1 MQNHYFKKTLT
12 FKHEDKTL
20 QFRVSQE
27 LFSSYEVDAGT
38 RFLLRTL
45 DQLPLESGRR
55 VLDVGCGYGP
65 LGLTLQKLDKRR
77 TMHLVDRDALAVNF
91 AQQNAAFNNLH
102 NVQIYGSLGYDG
114 VTEQEFDLIVSNIP
128 GKAGEDV
135 ITHLVQG
142 ARPFL
147 AKEGHVALVVVTPLA
162 PLVETILAGM
172 PDTAVTLKESTANHT
187 VFHYH
192 FTDKS
197 TVDPQPAF
205 AGGLYWRDQLSVD
218 YRKLNFTMQASYGLP
233 EFDTLSFTTR
243 LLFNLLNDV
252 PAKQIEHLLVINPG
266 QGHTA
271 VAAWLSL
278 HPQQV
283 TLIDRDLL
291 ALKTTAHNLQ
301 QNSCPVTRISQH
313 HQIGL
318 PELPAPADLVLH
330 PLRDSE
336 GPRLAVARLNLLAEQ
351 LSPNA
356 TVLIAANS
364 HLISQ
369 VEQQMKKGNGR
380 LKPHKRKKRKG
391 FSALSL
397 FPK

>member
-1 MQNHYFKKTLT
+1 MQEDYFKKTLS
-12 FKHEDKTL
+12 FKHDDKTL
-20 QFRVSQE
+20 QFHVSQA

-45 DQLPLESGRR
+45 DQLPMDKVRR

-65 LGLTLQKLDKRR
+65 LGLTLQKLNKQR
-77 TMHLVDRDALAVNF
+77 TVHLVDRDALAVNF
-91 AQQNAAFNNLH
+91 ARQNAALNSLY
-102 NVQIYGSLGYDG
+102 NVKIYGSLGYDA
-114 VTEQEFDLIVSNIP
+114 VTEGNFDLIVSNIP

-135 ITHLVQG
+135 IEHLVRG

-147 AKEGHVALVVVTPLA
+147 SQSGHVAIVVVRPLA
-162 PLVETILAGM
+162 ELVENVLGQIA
-172 PDTAVTLKESTANHT
+172 DTAVTLQESTANHT
-187 VFHYH
+187 VFHYR
-192 FTDKS
+192 FTDES
-197 TVDPQPAF
+197 PSEPETAF
-205 AGGLYWRDQLSVD
+205 GSGLYWREQLPVS
-218 YRKLNFTMQASYGLP
+218 YRKLNFTMQTAYGLP

-243 LLFNLLNDV
+243 LLFNMLNDV
-252 PAKQIEHLLVINPG
+252 PANQIEHLLVMNPG

-278 HPQQV
+278 QPQQI

-291 ALKTTAHNLQ
+291 ALKTTIHNLQ
-301 QNSCPVTRISQH
+301 QNGCPADRIHSY

-318 PELPAPADLVLH
+318 RALPKPADLVLY

-336 GPRLAVARLNLLAEQ
+336 GPRLAMAWLNLLAEQ
-351 LSPNA
+351 LSAQA

-364 HLISQ
+364 HLVSQ
-369 VEQQMKKGNGR
+369 VEQSVKKDGR

-397 FPK
+397 LPR